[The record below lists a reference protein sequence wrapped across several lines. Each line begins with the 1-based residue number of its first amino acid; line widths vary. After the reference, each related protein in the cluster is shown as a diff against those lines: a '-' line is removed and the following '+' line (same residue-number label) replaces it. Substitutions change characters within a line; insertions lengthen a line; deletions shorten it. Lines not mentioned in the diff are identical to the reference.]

1 MWFLNVVLGCVRKRN
16 LHLRIQMSEAEI
28 DFHFSRLFYNFTPT
42 NRDLVMK
49 RTLFILLAALC
60 LNGCNIK
67 IIDWVPVTF
76 QVRVQ
81 DENGKDLLDPAN
93 DNTWLIG
100 THISFNGTS
109 DTLEEGDIV
118 PVTKAVAVIYDGVRL
133 EKGEDY
139 YYLAFGEFERTDY
152 DNEVIAINWPDG
164 TYDEITYKCRLNS
177 VTVEAKEKFK
187 LNGVKCSNPIV
198 IVK

>member
-1 MWFLNVVLGCVRKRN
+1 
-16 LHLRIQMSEAEI
+16 
-28 DFHFSRLFYNFTPT
+28 
-42 NRDLVMK
+42 MK

-118 PVTKAVAVIYDGVRL
+118 PVTKAVEVIYEGVRL

-139 YYLAFGEFERTDY
+139 YYLAFGEFRRTDY

-177 VTVEAKEKFK
+177 ITVDAKEKFK

>member
-1 MWFLNVVLGCVRKRN
+1 
-16 LHLRIQMSEAEI
+16 
-28 DFHFSRLFYNFTPT
+28 
-42 NRDLVMK
+42 MK
-49 RTLFILLAALC
+49 RTLFILLAVLC
-60 LNGCNIK
+60 LNGCM

-100 THISFNGTS
+100 THISYNGTS
-109 DTLEEGDIV
+109 DTLEE
-118 PVTKAVAVIYDGVRL
+118 GVRL

-139 YYLAFGEFERTDY
+139 YFLAFGEFKRTDY

-164 TYDEITYKCRLNS
+164 TYDEITYKSRLNG

-198 IVK
+198 IIK

>member
-1 MWFLNVVLGCVRKRN
+1 
-16 LHLRIQMSEAEI
+16 
-28 DFHFSRLFYNFTPT
+28 
-42 NRDLVMK
+42 MK
-49 RTLFILLAALC
+49 RILIVLLAALC
-60 LNGCNIK
+60 LNGCNIKIK

-118 PVTKAVAVIYDGVRL
+118 PVTKAVEVIYEGVRL

-139 YYLAFGEFERTDY
+139 YYLAFGGFQRTDY

-164 TYDEITYKCRLNS
+164 TYDEITYKCRLNG

-198 IVK
+198 IIK

>member
-1 MWFLNVVLGCVRKRN
+1 
-16 LHLRIQMSEAEI
+16 
-28 DFHFSRLFYNFTPT
+28 
-42 NRDLVMK
+42 MK
-49 RTLFILLAALC
+49 RILIVLLAALC
-60 LNGCNIK
+60 LNGCLV
-67 IIDWVPVTF
+67 IDWVPVTF

-118 PVTKAVAVIYDGVRL
+118 PVTKAVAVIYEGVRL

-139 YYLAFGEFERTDY
+139 YYLAFGEFQRTDY

-164 TYDEITYKCRLNS
+164 TYDEITYKCRLNG

-198 IVK
+198 IIK

>member
-1 MWFLNVVLGCVRKRN
+1 MTESDRENVGYLYSQNRN
-16 LHLRIQMSEAEI
+16 
-28 DFHFSRLFYNFTPT
+28 
-42 NRDLVMK
+42 LVMK
-49 RTLFILLAALC
+49 RTLFILLAVLC
-60 LNGCNIK
+60 LNGCK

-118 PVTKAVAVIYDGVRL
+118 PITKAVAVIYEGVRL

-139 YYLAFGEFERTDY
+139 YYLAFGEFQRTDY

-164 TYDEITYKCRLNS
+164 TYDEITYKCRLNG

-198 IVK
+198 L

>member
-1 MWFLNVVLGCVRKRN
+1 
-16 LHLRIQMSEAEI
+16 
-28 DFHFSRLFYNFTPT
+28 
-42 NRDLVMK
+42 MK
-49 RTLFILLAALC
+49 RTLFILLAVLC
-60 LNGCNIK
+60 LNGCM

-118 PVTKAVAVIYDGVRL
+118 PVTKAVAVIYEGVRL
-133 EKGEDY
+133 EKI
-139 YYLAFGEFERTDY
+139 LFQ
-152 DNEVIAINWPDG
+152 EV
-164 TYDEITYKCRLNS
+164 CLS
-177 VTVEAKEKFK
+177 
-187 LNGVKCSNPIV
+187 
-198 IVK
+198 

>member
-1 MWFLNVVLGCVRKRN
+1 MEIVRRFVERQDGGGFLHNV
-16 LHLRIQMSEAEI
+16 
-28 DFHFSRLFYNFTPT
+28 FYQTIPNFEQI

-49 RTLFILLAALC
+49 RTLFILLTVLC
-60 LNGCNIK
+60 LNGCM

-100 THISFNGTS
+100 TLISFNGTS

-118 PVTKAVAVIYDGVRL
+118 PVTKAVNVIYEGVRL
-133 EKGEDY
+133 EKDEDY
-139 YYLAFGEFERTDY
+139 YYLAFGEFRRTDY

-164 TYDEITYKCRLNS
+164 TYDEITYKCRLNG

-198 IVK
+198 IIK

>member
-1 MWFLNVVLGCVRKRN
+1 
-16 LHLRIQMSEAEI
+16 
-28 DFHFSRLFYNFTPT
+28 
-42 NRDLVMK
+42 MK

-81 DENGKDLLDPAN
+81 DENGKDLLDPAY

-109 DTLEEGDIV
+109 DTLEEGNI
-118 PVTKAVAVIYDGVRL
+118 
-133 EKGEDY
+133 
-139 YYLAFGEFERTDY
+139 
-152 DNEVIAINWPDG
+152 
-164 TYDEITYKCRLNS
+164 
-177 VTVEAKEKFK
+177 
-187 LNGVKCSNPIV
+187 
-198 IVK
+198 